1 VIEDDIGMPRTDRS
15 ESSREEALAARRVM
29 GRQGREEVAT
39 GIEES
44 EFLPAPGTL
53 EPLASGSGIATTAT
67 TGWDEVEVR
76 EAPLAAASSGES
88 VGTGDVDLNGFLAE
102 AEAARPV
109 GPVSDVVATVVS
121 DGPAPAPQDA
131 VVAAEEEAQE
141 GWKPFGDAAPETS
154 ADAGGQEPV
163 AAGQDGWPADGAEEV
178 AQTPVADLP
187 VDTDGAAAEGWP
199 GAYLPSPV
207 AEVTPD
213 ATPEMT
219 EAPAAGAAHA
229 QTRIEEGWPA
239 DVPPVATETAPVE
252 DASGMVADLPTEPV
266 AKTVEEG
273 PSVPSPEPAGKVV
286 ETEHGTSDAAEPAE
300 AFPSGIEAE
309 AQEAVIGPLLAD
321 PLRRATILGERE
333 GSPAWTLRRLE
344 LHGLLGLS
352 DRTNPAVVR
361 MWEALDRLVAHQA
374 RIFAWESLK
383 ETPPAAFAT
392 PEQRAAHVVDLAR
405 EVVSERGRVGPSLL
419 EEIRRLKAGTEHVA
433 WMDDRV
439 DSLLAAMTS
448 AKVMAQLGEFLP
460 KPEEGKAE
468 AGGRLLKVMT
478 GRKEPE
484 AAALVETA
492 YEDLLA
498 ASHDIHQRYK
508 EICKGM
514 MIPIYRSLSVKVK
527 EEDGRPA
534 YAQVELVMGDV
545 AATKPRNAAPEGA
558 IGIVF
563 AKVPAG
569 QWRIAEANG
578 RATQDRLVLEG
589 VGENAGRLVRLR
601 DRSLDIFRRWVEG
614 RNMRAFGVIHLLCEE
629 GAVVDGIDRR
639 WDGVEFVRNPW
650 GQKDLEAF
658 QKNRLRP
665 KVG

>member
-1 VIEDDIGMPRTDRS
+1 M
-15 ESSREEALAARRVM
+15 
-29 GRQGREEVAT
+29 
-39 GIEES
+39 
-44 EFLPAPGTL
+44 
-53 EPLASGSGIATTAT
+53 ASGSEVVTTAT

-76 EAPLAAASSGES
+76 KVPLAAASSEES
-88 VGTGDVDLNGFLAE
+88 VGAGDVDLNGFLAE
-102 AEAARPV
+102 AEAARPM
-109 GPVSDVVATVVS
+109 GPASSVVATVVS
-121 DGPAPAPQDA
+121 DDRVPALQDA
-131 VVAAEEEAQE
+131 VMAPKEEPQE
-141 GWKPFGDAAPETS
+141 GWKPFGGVALETA
-154 ADAGGQEPV
+154 ADAGDPAPV
-163 AAGQDGWPADGAEEV
+163 ATGQYVCPTEGPEEV
-178 AQTPVADLP
+178 AQRPVADLP
-187 VDTDGAAAEGWP
+187 VDTDGAVAEGWL
-199 GAYLPSPV
+199 GADPATPV
-207 AEVTPD
+207 AEVPPDTTPQ
-213 ATPEMT
+213 MT
-219 EAPAAGAAHA
+219 EAPASGAAYA
-229 QTRIEEGWPA
+229 QTGIEERWPA
-239 DVPPVATETAPVE
+239 DVPAVTTETAPVE
-252 DASGMVADLPTEPV
+252 ESSGLMEDLPMEPV

-273 PSVPSPEPAGKVV
+273 SSVPLLGPAGKIV
-286 ETEHGTSDAAEPAE
+286 EEEHETSGAAEPAE
-300 AFPSGIEAE
+300 AFPSEIEAE
-309 AQEAVIGPLLAD
+309 TQEAVIGQLLAD

-333 GSPAWTLRRLE
+333 GSPTWTLRRLE

-374 RIFAWESLK
+374 RIFAWENLK
-383 ETPPAAFAT
+383 ETPPVAFAT

-405 EVVSERGRVGPSLL
+405 EVVSERGRVSPSLL
-419 EEIRRLKAGTEHVA
+419 EEIRRIKAGTEHVA

-448 AKVMAQLGEFLP
+448 PKVVAQLGEFLP
-460 KPEEGKAE
+460 KPEERKAE

-478 GRKEPE
+478 GKKEPE
-484 AAALVETA
+484 ATALVEMA

-508 EICKGM
+508 EICRGL

-527 EEDGRPA
+527 EEDGRFA
-534 YAQVELVMGDV
+534 YAQIELVMGDIAV
-545 AATKPRNAAPEGA
+545 TKPRNAAPEGA

-569 QWRIAEANG
+569 QWQIAEAKG
-578 RATQDRLVLEG
+578 RAPQDRLVLEG
-589 VGENAGRLVRLR
+589 MGENAGRLVRLR
-601 DRSLDIFRRWVEG
+601 DRSLDIFRRWVES

-639 WDGVEFVRNPW
+639 WDGIEFVRNPW